1 MSIADIPVPDRA
13 NRLNQNINLVTT
25 VESSLTAWIS
35 VVTIN

>member
-1 MSIADIPVPDRA
+1 MSIADRPVLDRA

-35 VVTIN
+35 IVTMN